1 MAKKHISLYIDEKVI
16 KESKQIGLNISRV
29 CENVLREAVE
39 RLKGNA
45 DKHLFANINVECWA
59 RGLVARAY
67 TPTKDTAL
75 TRRGSRVRFPAGPLL
90 LIPILFFEVFF
101 LMFIVLGDNI
111 LLAHM
116 PTKVDRI

>member
-1 MAKKHISLYIDEKVI
+1 MDMRYLHRYTHMAKKHISLYIDEKVI

-59 RGLVARAY
+59 RGLVASHGGGPGFDSRRAHY
-67 TPTKDTAL
+67 
-75 TRRGSRVRFPAGPLL
+75 S
-90 LIPILFFEVFF
+90 
-101 LMFIVLGDNI
+101 
-111 LLAHM
+111 
-116 PTKVDRI
+116 